1 MHILMTVSGLKQTT
15 GERGWIRNMGTDS
28 TYYRLYDLGVL
39 DCSITSK
46 RMDIAAK
53 HNTRVGDKSVPLDYE
68 YMLAG
73 CCVRKLAELVE
84 LAWVKGKGKRLYR
97 YKVIEVSAVKSEF
110 ESIRYSCPTAYQYV
124 MWFVE
129 RWDTWEVDIKT
140 EKFYPYINKE
150 NPDSN
155 TLVSLY
161 FTELMKNQYFV
172 ADVLQSE
179 YGWIDKAIIDGILWK
194 IKGAYTDLKISKL
207 QTPIKWGKKPL
218 SPEVRRIFAER
229 INIYWP
235 LFKDNA
241 KRVKKQEIIRDF
253 SIDAEEIKPYTSP
266 TGNHASLK
274 MKVQEAFDLAAKAS
288 EYKASDYVLYVN
300 LEALKKALV
309 YLDKLIEE
317 LNYAEAYKVLQKLN
331 SMYLSHEVEVK
342 LRELKDL
349 I

>member
-1 MHILMTVSGLKQTT
+1 MTIFNSV
-15 GERGWIRNMGTDS
+15 M
-28 TYYRLYDLGVL
+28 YHRLYELGRL
-39 DCSITSK
+39 DCDLTSK
-46 RMDIAAK
+46 RMDIAAE
-53 HNTRVGDKSVPLDYE
+53 HNTRVGDKSIPLDHE

-73 CCVRKLAELVE
+73 CCVRRLFELAE

-124 MWFVE
+124 MQHMQDWSL
-129 RWDTWEVDIKT
+129 WEVDIKT
-140 EKFYPYINKE
+140 EKFYPFINQE
-150 NPDSN
+150 NPNNN

-172 ADVLQSE
+172 ADVLESE
-179 YGWIDKAIIDGILWK
+179 YGWIDKAIIEGILWK
-194 IKGAYTDLKISKL
+194 IKEAYTDLQISKL
-207 QTPIKWGKKPL
+207 QAPAKWGKKPL

-241 KRVKKQEIIRDF
+241 KRTKKKEVIRDF
-253 SIDAEEIKPYTSP
+253 NVDAEEIKPYIPP
-266 TGNHASLK
+266 TGNRASLK

-288 EYKASDYVLYVN
+288 EYRESDYVLYVN

-317 LNYAEAYKVLQKLN
+317 FKYAEAYKVLKRLN
-331 SMYLSHEVEVK
+331 SMYLNHEVEVK
-342 LRELKDL
+342 LREIKDL

>member
-1 MHILMTVSGLKQTT
+1 MTMSNSV
-15 GERGWIRNMGTDS
+15 M
-28 TYYRLYDLGVL
+28 YYRLYDLGVL
-39 DCSITSK
+39 DCDLTSK
-46 RMDIAAK
+46 RMDIAEK
-53 HNTRVGDKSVPLDYE
+53 HNTRVGDKSIPLDHE

-73 CCVRKLAELVE
+73 CCVRRLFELAE

-97 YKVIEVSAVKSEF
+97 YKVIEVSAVESEF
-110 ESIRYSCPTAYQYV
+110 ESIQVSCPTAYQYV

-129 RWDTWEVDIKT
+129 RWDTWEIDVKT
-140 EKFYPYINKE
+140 EKFYPFINKE

-172 ADVLQSE
+172 ADVLESE
-179 YGWIDKAIIDGILWK
+179 YGWIDKAIIEGILWK
-194 IKGAYTDLKISKL
+194 ITGAYTDLQISKL
-207 QTPIKWGKKPL
+207 QAPAKWGKKPL

-241 KRVKKQEIIRDF
+241 RRVKKQEVIRDF
-253 SIDAEEIKPYTSP
+253 SIDAEEIKPYIPP

-274 MKVQEAFDLAAKAS
+274 MKVQEAFDLSVKAS
-288 EYKASDYVLYVN
+288 EYRNSDYVLYVN

-317 LNYAEAYKVLQKLN
+317 FKYAEAYKVLKRLN
-331 SMYLSHEVEVK
+331 SMYLNHEVEVK
-342 LRELKDL
+342 LKEIKDL